1 MNKKIVLIAISFLL
15 VLMPFLGFVYSPS
28 LPVKPNFAAIEP
40 LALRQM
46 AFIRFMVPKINDSNQ
61 GILDTR
67 SHVLALLVTYQTGG
81 ALSHAD
87 QFWLYTT
94 ADVYQVPNFNIK
106 SQASIHELLL
116 RIDEVP
122 TSLVLAQAANES
134 AWGASRFAVR
144 ADNFFGQYCYV
155 EGCGL
160 VPLSRPEGTIY
171 EVEKF
176 NNVQDSIDNYLYNL
190 NTNSNYAAF
199 RQLRYQMRLNGKFLT
214 GFQLVP
220 GLQNYSIL
228 GQDYIDRIHNIIIN
242 FNLMQY
248 DKIDAAPTL

>member
-1 MNKKIVLIAISFLL
+1 MNKKMALLSMGVLL
-15 VLMPFLGFVYSPS
+15 VLMVFLGFFYTPS
-28 LPVKPNFAAIEP
+28 LPVKPNFALIEP

-46 AFIRFMVPKINDSNQ
+46 AFIRFMVPKINYSNQ
-61 GILDTR
+61 EILNTR
-67 SHVLALLVTYQTGG
+67 SHVLALLVTYQTNGS
-81 ALSHAD
+81 LSHAD

-94 ADVYQVPNFNIK
+94 ADVYQVPDFNIK

-116 RIDEVP
+116 RVDEVP

-134 AWGASRFAVR
+134 AWGASRFAVK

-160 VPLSRPEGTIY
+160 VPLSRPAGTSY

-176 NNVQDSIDNYLYNL
+176 NNVQDSIDDYLYNL
-190 NTNSNYAAF
+190 NTNPSYAAF
-199 RQLRYQMRLNGKFLT
+199 RQLRYQMRLDGKFLT

-228 GQDYIDRIHNIIIN
+228 GQDYLDRIHDIIIN

-248 DKIDAAPTL
+248 DKIDAVSPL